1 MADVLNVHNPFVN
14 VTDATYQ
21 GVYSYNYDAISSDCG
36 MVTLELFSEK
46 EPDKPV
52 TKVLDA
58 KTVAQIT
65 ADFEPFR
72 KGQIELTSGPNSK
85 NQ

>member
-1 MADVLNVHNPFVN
+1 VLNVHSPFVN

-21 GVYSYNYDAISSDCG
+21 GFYSYPYDAISSTCG
-36 MVTLELFSEK
+36 IVKLELFSEK

-52 TKVLDA
+52 TRTLEP
-58 KTVAQIT
+58 KTIAQIA

-72 KGQIELTSGPNSK
+72 KGQIDLTVQPDSTK
-85 NQ
+85 K